1 MGLFALALKVLSW
14 KAAAVLAAAAL
25 AFNLFAMPRIGRGI
39 YRDPGAARDRG
50 IVSYAAAVLLLV
62 LLFRHHLAIAGAI
75 WGMLALGDPAA
86 AIAGR
91 GIGGPALPWNP
102 QKTWSGFLANV
113 AVSAAAGIGLF
124 VFLSPA
130 GASGGT
136 GSVAAV
142 LGAAA
147 AFAAAES
154 LRTGIEDNLVAPLA
168 GALVLWGAL
177 AAAGASVPAGG
188 SFPTSRFLAA
198 VGVNAAV
205 ALAVGL
211 LRLVAP
217 SGSAAGLVLGTMILA
232 FGGWPAYALLWFFF
246 LTGTAA
252 TRLGYR
258 AKLARGVAQE
268 ESGRRGAR
276 HAIANCGVAALVL
289 LVAAGSRQPLPVA
302 VFAAVAGSFAAALAD
317 TLGTEVG
324 SLAGRPPVSLFS
336 LAPVPSG
343 TRGAV
348 SWQGTAA
355 GAAGALLVGALA
367 WVIGILPAALVPA
380 IGVAGV
386 AGSLAESALADLGG
400 RRGFRVDHDFSNAL
414 NTLVGAAVAAEIAVS
429 LAKGGLYV
437 PFEN

>member
-14 KAAAVLAAAAL
+14 KAAAGLAAAAL

-39 YRDPGAARDRG
+39 YRDPAAARDRG
-50 IVSYAAAVLLLV
+50 IVSYAAVVLLLI
-62 LLFRHHLAIAGAI
+62 LLFRHNLAIAGAV

-91 GIGGPALPWNP
+91 RIGGPALPWNP
-102 QKTWSGFLANV
+102 QKTWSGLLANL
-113 AVSAAAGIGLF
+113 AVSAAAGVGLF
-124 VFLSPA
+124 AFLSPSGAA
-130 GASGGT
+130 GSGP
-136 GSVAAV
+136 AV
-142 LGAAA
+142 LAGAA
-147 AFAAAES
+147 AFAFAES
-154 LRTGIEDNLVAPLA
+154 LSTGIEDNLVAPLA

-177 AAAGASVPAGG
+177 ASAGASMAPGG
-188 SFPTSRFLAA
+188 SSPTSRILLA

-217 SGSAAGLVLGTMILA
+217 SGAVAGLVLGTVILA

-246 LTGTAA
+246 LVGTAA

-258 AKLARGVAQE
+258 TKLARGVAQG

-276 HAIANCGVAALVL
+276 HAIANCGVAAVIL
-289 LVAAGSRQPLPVA
+289 LVAAGSRDLLPAA
-302 VFAAVAGSFAAALAD
+302 VLAAVAGSFAAALAD

-324 SLAGRPPVSLFS
+324 SLAGRRPVSPFS
-336 LAPVPSG
+336 LAPVPPG
-343 TRGAV
+343 TPGAV
-348 SWQGTAA
+348 SLAGTAA

-367 WVIGILPAALVPA
+367 WALGMVPSALVPA
-380 IGVAGV
+380 IGLAGV
-386 AGSLAESALADLGG
+386 AGSLAESALADLSR
-400 RRGFRVDHDFSNAL
+400 RRGFRVDHEFSNAL
-414 NTLVGAAVAAEIAVS
+414 STFVGAAVAAEIALS

-437 PFEN
+437 PFES